1 MKAVSAVVFSL
12 ALASCSTRNEEA
24 AEVAASNATAP
35 TATASTT
42 ASSSEADYSDTGKQ
56 AAWIERGKDAIKAKL
71 RDPDSA
77 QFRNVAFHSS
87 GGVPVAC
94 GEVNANNGFGG
105 KAGYE
110 RFIAAGTSLA
120 VLESEMTSSSEL
132 DTVWNRFCRG

>member
-1 MKAVSAVVFSL
+1 MKVAIVGLMSL
-12 ALASCSTRNEEA
+12 ALVACAAREEQA
-24 AEVAASNATAP
+24 VEEETSNATTT
-35 TATASTT
+35 TAT
-42 ASSSEADYSDTGKQ
+42 SSSEPDYSDRGKQ
-56 AAWIERGKDAIKAKL
+56 TAWIETGKDAIKAKL

-77 QFRNVAFHSS
+77 QFRNVEFHSS

-120 VLESEMTSSSEL
+120 VLESEMASSSEL
-132 DTVWNRFCRG
+132 DTVWNKFCRG